1 MMLPQRNPPMA
12 CTPPI
17 KPTTNVAK
25 MAISPAGTSSF
36 NAPVVAISMHLSYSA
51 QRLPC
56 LPKADDLLELAMDLR
71 HHALCVAV
79 HSEHQHR
86 RKNRGIA
93 APTSRPKNTM
103 GFMISKFEIPSTRV

>member
-1 MMLPQRNPPMA
+1 
-12 CTPPI
+12 
-17 KPTTNVAK
+17 
-25 MAISPAGTSSF
+25 
-36 NAPVVAISMHLSYSA
+36 
-51 QRLPC
+51 
-56 LPKADDLLELAMDLR
+56 MDLR